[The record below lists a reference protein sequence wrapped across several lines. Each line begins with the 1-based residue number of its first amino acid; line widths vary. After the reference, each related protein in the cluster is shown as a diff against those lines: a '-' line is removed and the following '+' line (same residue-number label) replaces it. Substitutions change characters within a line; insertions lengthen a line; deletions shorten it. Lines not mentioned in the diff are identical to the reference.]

1 MALKPTSLRA
11 RLILGALL
19 VLAIFLTAAGLGQE
33 RAFRAAALSAEQDKL
48 RGLVYAL
55 LGATEPSARGGL
67 LIGDFDLPDPRLTQ
81 PDSGLAAWLLTLE
94 DHVVWRS
101 PSALHAPPEHGLDE
115 VGDFHFEETDEHFI
129 TTYHLRWIGT
139 DAEARRYQ
147 LVVESSKQAFQQQ
160 LATYRRQLFSWL
172 LAAALGL
179 LITLMVVLAWLIQPV
194 RRMERELHAVERGE
208 TDELRGKYPDE
219 LRPLANALN
228 AMVLSE
234 RSQQARYRNALGD
247 LAHSLKTPLAV
258 LDGML
263 REGNTDVTQ
272 TREQVER
279 MRHITEHQLARAS
292 HAGRRTLARPQTLA
306 PAVDKIAGS
315 MSKVYHDKAP
325 RIARAVPEDLA
336 LRVEEG
342 DLFELLGNVLDN
354 ACKWCTRAVAV
365 GGERDGPSVIIT
377 VEDDGPG
384 FPEDAQRYLKRGQRA
399 DQRRP
404 GQGLGLATVKD
415 LVDLYEGSILIDRS
429 RTLGGARL
437 VLRLRA

>member
-1 MALKPTSLRA
+1 MSLRPTSLRA

-19 VLAIFLTAAGLGQE
+19 VLAIFLTAAGVGQE

-48 RGLVYAL
+48 RGLIYAL

-67 LIGDFDLPDPRLTQ
+67 VIGDFDLPDPRLTQ

-94 DHVVWRS
+94 DEVVWRS
-101 PSALHAPPEHGLDE
+101 PSALHAPPEHGLGE
-115 VGDFHFEETDEHFI
+115 VGDFHFEETPEHFL

-147 LVVESSKQAFQQQ
+147 LLVESSKGSFQQQ
-160 LATYRRQLFSWL
+160 LTAYRRQLLGWL
-172 LAAALGL
+172 LAAAAGL
-179 LITLMVVLAWLIQPV
+179 LITLMIVLAWLIQPV
-194 RRMERELHAVERGE
+194 RRMARELRAVERGD
-208 TDELRGKYPDE
+208 TGELAGRYPDE
-219 LRPLANALN
+219 LR
-228 AMVLSE
+228 
-234 RSQQARYRNALGD
+234 
-247 LAHSLKTPLAV
+247 PLAV

-263 REGNTDVTQ
+263 REGNTDVAQ

-292 HAGRRTLARPQTLA
+292 HAGRRTLARPQVLA
-306 PAVDKIAGS
+306 PVVDKIASS
-315 MSKVYHDKAP
+315 MAKVYHDKAP
-325 RIARAVPEDLA
+325 QITQDVPQGLN

-342 DLFELLGNVLDN
+342 DLFELVGNILDN
-354 ACKWCTRAVAV
+354 ACKWCEQAVAISS
-365 GGERDGPSVIIT
+365 ERDGGSITIT

-384 FPEDAQRYLKRGQRA
+384 FPEDAQQFLKRGQRA
-399 DQRRP
+399 DQRTP

-429 RTLGGARL
+429 RRLGGARL

>member
-1 MALKPTSLRA
+1 MSLRPTSLRA

-19 VLAIFLTAAGLGQE
+19 VLAFFLTAAGVGQE

-48 RGLVYAL
+48 RGLIYAL

-67 LIGDFDLPDPRLTQ
+67 VIGDFDLPDPRLTQ

-94 DHVVWRS
+94 DEVVWRS
-101 PSALHAPPEHGLDE
+101 PSALHAPPEHGLSE
-115 VGDFHFEETDEHFI
+115 VGDFHFEETPEHFL

-147 LVVESSKQAFQQQ
+147 LLVESSKGSFQQQ
-160 LATYRRQLFSWL
+160 LTAYRRQLLGWL
-172 LAAALGL
+172 LAAAAGL
-179 LITLMVVLAWLIQPV
+179 LITLMIVLAWLIQPV
-194 RRMERELHAVERGE
+194 RRMERELRAVERGD
-208 TDELRGKYPDE
+208 TDELAGRYPDE
-219 LRPLANALN
+219 LRPLASALN
-228 AMVLSE
+228 AMVQTE
-234 RSQQARYRNALGD
+234 RNQQARYRNALGD

-263 REGNTDVTQ
+263 REGNTDVAQ

-292 HAGRRTLARPQTLA
+292 HAGRRTLARPQVLA
-306 PAVDKIAGS
+306 PVVDKIASS
-315 MSKVYHDKAP
+315 MAKVYHTKAP
-325 RIARAVPEDLA
+325 RITQDVPQGLN

-342 DLFELLGNVLDN
+342 DLFELVGNILDN
-354 ACKWCTRAVAV
+354 ACKWCEQAVAIRS
-365 GGERDGPSVIIT
+365 ERDGGSVTIT

-384 FPEDAQRYLKRGQRA
+384 FPEDAQQFLKRGQRA
-399 DQRRP
+399 DQRTP

>member
-1 MALKPTSLRA
+1 MTLQPTSLRA

-19 VLAIFLTAAGLGQE
+19 VLAIFLTAAGIGQD
-33 RAFRAAALSAEQDKL
+33 RAFRAAALSAEHDKL

-55 LGATEPSARGGL
+55 LGAAEPSARGGL
-67 LIGDFDLPDPRLTQ
+67 LIGDFDLPDARLTQ
-81 PDSGLAAWLLTLE
+81 PDSGLAAWLLTVDDE
-94 DHVVWRS
+94 VVWRS
-101 PSALHAPPEHGLDE
+101 PSALHAPPEHGLGE
-115 VGDFHFEETDEHFI
+115 VGDFHFEETDGYFL

-147 LVVESSKQAFQQQ
+147 LLVESSKASFLQQ
-160 LATYRRQLFSWL
+160 LQAYRRQLLGWL
-172 LAAALGL
+172 LAAAAGLIIALAAVLG
-179 LITLMVVLAWLIQPV
+179 WLIRPV
-194 RRMERELHAVERGE
+194 RRMERELHAVEHGE
-208 TDELRGKYPDE
+208 ADGLGTDYPDE
-219 LRPLANALN
+219 LRPLASALN
-228 AMVLSE
+228 TMVQSE

-263 REGNTDVTQ
+263 REGNTDAVQ

-279 MRHITEHQLARAS
+279 MRHITEHQLARAG
-292 HAGRRTLARPQTLA
+292 HAGRRTLAGTRALA
-306 PAVDKIAGS
+306 PVVEKIADS
-315 MSKVYHDKAP
+315 MAKVYRDKAP
-325 RIARAVPEDLA
+325 RISRDVAPDIS

-342 DLFELLGNVLDN
+342 DLYELLGNTLDN
-354 ACKWCTRAVAV
+354 ACKWCEQAVRISAECE
-365 GGERDGPSVIIT
+365 GRSITIT

-384 FPEDAQRYLKRGQRA
+384 FPEDAQQLLKRGQRA
-399 DQRRP
+399 DQRKP

-429 RTLGGARL
+429 RLLGGARL